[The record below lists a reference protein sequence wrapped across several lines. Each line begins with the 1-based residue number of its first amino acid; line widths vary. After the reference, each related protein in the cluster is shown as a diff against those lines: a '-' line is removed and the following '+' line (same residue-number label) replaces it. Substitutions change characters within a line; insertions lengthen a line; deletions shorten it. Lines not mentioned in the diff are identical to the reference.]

1 MQRTGEVKLGELL
14 SSYVDEVGFRDSF
27 ESLDVCEAWR
37 AAVGQRAASATA
49 YAYFKDSPPLDIPVR
64 KSVMRTEC
72 GSGNWL
78 KSGENFVALGIKSKL
93 WKIDLSRIT
102 GKVFRF

>member
-37 AAVGQRAASATA
+37 AAVGQRAAYATA
-49 YAYFKDSPPLDIPVR
+49 YAYFRQGVFYCSITSSIIRNQLYFSLDGIRSDINARLGSPLVR
-64 KSVMRTEC
+64 QIVLR
-72 GSGNWL
+72 
-78 KSGENFVALGIKSKL
+78 
-93 WKIDLSRIT
+93 
-102 GKVFRF
+102 

>member
-49 YAYFKDSPPLDIPVR
+49 YAYFKQGVLYCSITSSIIRSIIRNQLYFSLDGIRSDINARLGSSLVR
-64 KSVMRTEC
+64 QIVLR
-72 GSGNWL
+72 
-78 KSGENFVALGIKSKL
+78 
-93 WKIDLSRIT
+93 
-102 GKVFRF
+102 

>member
-37 AAVGQRAASATA
+37 AAVGPRAASATA
-49 YAYFKDSPPLDIPVR
+49 YAYFKQGVLYCSITSSIIRNQLYFSLDGIRSDINARLGSPLVR
-64 KSVMRTEC
+64 QIVLR
-72 GSGNWL
+72 
-78 KSGENFVALGIKSKL
+78 
-93 WKIDLSRIT
+93 
-102 GKVFRF
+102 